1 MNSNA
6 ALVITTINSPNL
18 ALLQAAEGCHQH
30 KIRMIVIGDSKSPA
44 NFHIPGVEYY
54 DLKAQRDSGL
64 AYAKL
69 CPERH
74 YARKNIGYLL
84 ACRGGAEVII
94 ETDDDNLP
102 TPAFW
107 QTRQRHQEV
116 ESIEEPGWLN
126 VYRYFTDDLIWPRGL
141 PLSKIQRAK
150 SPVIS
155 ASVRDCPI
163 QQGLANKN
171 PDVDAIFRLTL
182 PLPFNFSKK
191 ATLALGRSVW
201 CPFNSQ
207 NTTWFRDSFPL
218 LYLPSY
224 CSFRM
229 TDIWRSFVAQRLCWE
244 MDWALLFHSATVWQ
258 DRNDHDLM
266 RDFSEEIPGYLNNEA
281 IGEELEKLTLE
292 KGSSAINDNLRS
304 CYVKLNQMGLVSKEE
319 LALVDAWIEDITMT
333 LKS

>member
-1 MNSNA
+1 VNSNA
-6 ALVITTINSPNL
+6 ALVITTINSPN
-18 ALLQAAEGCHQH
+18 ATLLQVAEGCHQH
-30 KIRMIVIGDSKSPA
+30 KIRMIVIGDSKSPS

-54 DLKAQRDSGL
+54 GLKAQRDSGL

-102 TPAFW
+102 TPDFW
-107 QTRQRHQEV
+107 QTRQRYQEV
-116 ESIEEPGWLN
+116 EAIEESGWLN

-141 PLSKIQRAK
+141 PLSKIQRSK
-150 SPVIS
+150 SPVTS

-163 QQGLANKN
+163 QQGLANEN

-182 PLPFNFSKK
+182 PLPFNFSKR
-191 ATLALGRSVW
+191 ATLALGRGVW

-229 TDIWRSFVAQRLCWE
+229 TDIWRSFVAQRLSWE
-244 MDWALLFHSATVWQ
+244 MDWALLFHSVTVWQ

-281 IGEELEKLTLE
+281 IGEELEKLTLK
-292 KGSSAINDNLRS
+292 KGGSAINDNLRS

-319 LALVDAWIEDITMT
+319 LALVDAWVEDISVLSHM
-333 LKS
+333 